1 MIKGRAVRAVAS
13 LLLLTAVMAGAADT
27 NPRLFPFPLVET
39 ERMITRWFT
48 DSGFRTLVE
57 EAGSGEKQVRAQKGA
72 EEWRLVLRPSSPLN
86 TEVLAHSAGTAAGNA
101 ARLDALWSM
110 LDRYA
115 RGARPVTGGPQ
126 PVTGGLQPAP
136 MVQVAP
142 AVQEATA
149 PSVVLQHHE
158 AIVCLENGPGTGHI
172 QLSGF
177 VCNDSGLILT
187 TAHDLREQTTLTVIT
202 RDGRRFSGRA
212 AKVDHLRDL
221 AVVQAGFRPG
231 HAISPA
237 RGRLTLERGEAIYA
251 MGCPQGILGTVY
263 VGTVNSPP
271 RLANAMPLWQVG
283 MTVLPGSSGSPV
295 FDAQGNLVGVIKGR
309 YRGTDSIGF
318 LIPVSI
324 VLEFLGR

>member
-1 MIKGRAVRAVAS
+1 MTRGRAVRAITS
-13 LLLLTAVMAGAADT
+13 LLLIAAAVAGATDN
-27 NPRLFPFPLVET
+27 NPRLFPFPMVET
-39 ERMITRWFT
+39 ERMIARWFT
-48 DSGFRTLVE
+48 DTGFRTLVE

-72 EEWRLVLRPSSPLN
+72 EEWRIVLKPSSPLN
-86 TEVLAHSAGTAAGNA
+86 TEVLARYTGTSAGDA

-110 LDRYA
+110 LDRYMK
-115 RGARPVTGGPQ
+115 GARPVTGGS
-126 PVTGGLQPAP
+126 QPAP
-136 MVQVAP
+136 AVQAAP
-142 AVQEATA
+142 AVQEAAA

-177 VCNDSGLILT
+177 VCSDSGLILT
-187 TAHDLREQTTLTVIT
+187 TAHDLKEQATLTVIT
-202 RDGRRFSGRA
+202 REGRRFSGRA

-221 AVVQAGFRPG
+221 ALFQAGFRPG

-237 RGRLTLERGEAIYA
+237 RGRLTLDRGETIYA
-251 MGCPQGILGTVY
+251 MGCPQGTLGTVY